1 MIYFVYFIFGL
12 EVAAQIIFALLKRFT
27 VAASWNEVFARFWF
41 EFIRGILERAV
52 LAIGIFSG
60 FPQVL
65 IPFGVLKLQNR
76 IGLERD
82 GNKEDREKENARAY
96 FLMGNMLTI
105 LIALI
110 YVLVA
115 TYYFGLA
122 FSVRVAG

>member
-1 MIYFVYFIFGL
+1 MTYFVYFIFGL